1 MPNIQY
7 YVYLE
12 SMQVLVLIFFLSKI
26 LNLQEGFDYFLNKFK
41 KLSKYKLNLKK
52 QFILCTIKKK

>member
-26 LNLQEGFDYFLNKFK
+26 LNLQEGFDYFLNKLK
-41 KLSKYKLNLKK
+41 KLSKYKLN
-52 QFILCTIKKK
+52 